1 MADEQET
8 IAETGQETATEDVV
22 ETEEL
27 DTEAQ
32 EAADQETDEE
42 ATGDDVDGDE
52 AEEDA
57 DQPDDGEY
65 AIIDIDG
72 EQYQVPKAL
81 EGRFLMH
88 KDYTQKTQETA
99 AERKELEAERERI
112 AQQAEATD
120 EYLDQR
126 AELRT
131 VERELERFKDWGWEQ
146 YQAARRAD
154 PMGADEAWQYRQH
167 LIDQQADL
175 KSKVGE
181 WTQKQSQT
189 AQQDLAKRIEETRQF
204 ASQNIP
210 GWSPET
216 DGEIIKFAEEQGIP
230 KDFIAK
236 NISPLFYGILHK
248 AMVGQKALTKQAKA
262 ITPAPKP
269 KPKPATRI
277 AARTSP
283 GSRKSVAE
291 MTVEDHARA
300 EEARL
305 RRA

>member
-8 IAETGQETATEDVV
+8 IAESGQETATEDVV

-27 DTEAQ
+27 DTETQ
-32 EAADQETDEE
+32 EATDQETDEE
-42 ATGDDVDGDE
+42 AEGDDVDGDE
-52 AEEDA
+52 AEENA
-57 DQPDDGEY
+57 EQTDDDEY

-81 EGRFLMH
+81 EGKFLMH
-88 KDYTQKTQETA
+88 KDYTQKTQATA
-99 AERKELEAERERI
+99 QRERELDQR
-112 AQQAEATD
+112 AEQLDQQAQATE

-126 AELRT
+126 ANLRT
-131 VERELERFKDWGWEQ
+131 VERELEKFKDWGWQE
-146 YQAARRAD
+146 YQNARRTD
-154 PMGADEAWQYRQH
+154 PMAADEAWQYRQH

-175 KSKVGE
+175 KTKVGE

-210 GWSPET
+210 GWSPQT
-216 DGEIIKFAEEQGIP
+216 DAEIIQFAEEQGIP

-277 AARTSP
+277 SARTSP
-283 GSRKSVAE
+283 GARKSVHE

-300 EEARL
+300 EQARL
-305 RRA
+305 QRA